1 MRNEALFKD
10 KAFVHAI
17 LKERDSMYYYL
28 NRTKHL
34 LNAQMFGPNSDPDFD
49 PYRQEERFKA
59 LLREVYIPTDGEQYI
74 PKIKM

>member
-1 MRNEALFKD
+1 
-10 KAFVHAI
+10 
-17 LKERDSMYYYL
+17 
-28 NRTKHL
+28 
-34 LNAQMFGPNSDPDFD
+34 MFGPNSDPDFD